1 MPPGTSQGR
10 LPITEHAGAVTFDVK
25 VQPRASR
32 EKVVGIEGDRLKI
45 ALTAPPVDGAANEA
59 LVAFLATALGVGRRD
74 VEIVRGQTGRL
85 KTIRVRG
92 VGREAVERILPSAT
106 PG

>member
-1 MPPGTSQGR
+1 MGLR
-10 LPITEHAGAVTFDVK
+10 IIEDAGAVTFDVK

-32 EKVVGIEGDRLKI
+32 ERVVGMEGERLKI

-59 LVAFLATALGVGRRD
+59 LVRFLAAALGVARRD

-85 KTIRVRG
+85 KTVRVGG
-92 VGREAVERILPSAT
+92 VTRDAVLRVLVPSDR
-106 PG
+106 